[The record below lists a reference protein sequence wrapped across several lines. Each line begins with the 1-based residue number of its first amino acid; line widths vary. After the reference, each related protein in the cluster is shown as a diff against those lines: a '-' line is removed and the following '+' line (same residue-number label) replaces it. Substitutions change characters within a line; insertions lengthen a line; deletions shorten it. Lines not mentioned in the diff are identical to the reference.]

1 MLDMKF
7 AIITVVLLFTTLVN
21 SQEPLAGGVRYEHL
35 KIPMR
40 DGIHLSAHAFFPSGK
55 GPWPVLYEQRYADAS
70 SRGHQEAFAEIAQYG
85 YVVVCGNFRGS
96 QQSEGTWI
104 GYRSLSLGKHKD
116 GYDAIEWLGRQDW
129 STGKVGTFGSSQAG
143 YAQNFAAVSRPPSL
157 VAQYMIDT
165 GLSLYQEGYRIGGTT
180 RPERFKGMD
189 AVCRE
194 PEHNQALMR
203 EWFEHPTFD
212 RYWKA
217 EDTSRHFRKMN
228 VPCMTIGSWYD
239 FMNQGSIASYI
250 GRQHHGGPQS
260 RGQQKLLIGPWL
272 HGRFNKGA
280 SVGELVYPENAAV
293 DLARHMASW
302 FDYYL
307 KGKSNGVDQWPTVEY
322 YVMGAVGEPGAPGNQ
337 WREVKDWPKTSQT
350 QRKALYLHESG
361 SLHWSPP
368 NAKSQGMAEYVSDPF
383 APAEIPG
390 RSFPGARDARAFEA
404 QKNVLVF
411 DTPEFTQPM
420 ELTGEISAKLFVTS
434 TAQDTD
440 FIVRVSDV
448 YPDGR
453 SILIVDYIQRAR
465 YRQGFEK
472 QVLLE
477 PGKVAEL
484 KFHVG
489 YLSQIFNEG
498 HKLRVTIASTGAPLY
513 EPNPQNGRQATIE
526 FPSDAQRA
534 INTVYY
540 TRPFPSHIK
549 VPLREAVYEGESK

>member
-1 MLDMKF
+1 M
-7 AIITVVLLFTTLVN
+7 
-21 SQEPLAGGVRYEHL
+21 
-35 KIPMR
+35 
-40 DGIHLSAHAFFPSGK
+40 
-55 GPWPVLYEQRYADAS
+55 
-70 SRGHQEAFAEIAQYG
+70 
-85 YVVVCGNFRGS
+85 
-96 QQSEGTWI
+96 
-104 GYRSLSLGKHKD
+104 
-116 GYDAIEWLGRQDW
+116 
-129 STGKVGTFGSSQAG
+129 
-143 YAQNFAAVSRPPSL
+143 
-157 VAQYMIDT
+157 
-165 GLSLYQEGYRIGGTT
+165 
-180 RPERFKGMD
+180 
-189 AVCRE
+189 
-194 PEHNQALMR
+194 
-203 EWFEHPTFD
+203 
-212 RYWKA
+212 
-217 EDTSRHFRKMN
+217 
-228 VPCMTIGSWYD
+228 
-239 FMNQGSIASYI
+239 
-250 GRQHHGGPQS
+250 
-260 RGQQKLLIGPWL
+260 LIGPWL

-280 SVGELVYPENAAV
+280 SVGELVYPENAAI
-293 DLARHMASW
+293 DIARHMVSW

-307 KGKSNGVDQWPTVEY
+307 KGKSNGVDQWPIVEY

-350 QRKALYLHESG
+350 QRQALYLHESG